1 MDLNFVAIA
10 VSAVG
15 VQVVSIVYY
24 IAFTK
29 QLAQL
34 SPAYADQADTSPPP
48 AKLVVELIRNL
59 VLASVIAVLVSELE
73 LAAAIDGIKLGLGL
87 WVGFPIVLWT
97 GAVMWEKVPP
107 KLAVIHAGDWLL
119 KLLIITV
126 VVTVWN

>member
-1 MDLNFVAIA
+1 MDLIFLAVAL
-10 VSAVG
+10 SAVG

-24 IAFTK
+24 IFFTK

-34 SPAYADQADTSPPP
+34 SPAYADQADRSPPP

-73 LAAAIDGIKLGLGL
+73 LAAAIDGMKLGLGL

-126 VVTVWN
+126 VVTVWD